1 MVVDKTPKNSVD
13 PNTPGIY
20 PGVIEIIYP
29 DGSKETKNIDIV
41 VEETKRSEGPS
52 VYKSKVDTNV
62 EADKLGKDSSDGE
75 INPNDKDSGEKPNNM
90 PEMDMKDTL
99 PQTGVAMSNSIL
111 YGFMMTIIGF
121 VTLVTKKSMKP
132 EK

>member
-1 MVVDKTPKNSVD
+1 
-13 PNTPGIY
+13 
-20 PGVIEIIYP
+20 
-29 DGSKETKNIDIV
+29 
-41 VEETKRSEGPS
+41 
-52 VYKSKVDTNV
+52 
-62 EADKLGKDSSDGE
+62 
-75 INPNDKDSGEKPNNM
+75 M

>member
-1 MVVDKTPKNSVD
+1 MKQSKLEGKIDLTDDVINLADLPKGTIAVDKAPENSVD

-41 VEETKRSEGPS
+41 VEETKKSEGPS

-75 INPNDKDSGEKPNNM
+75 INPNDKDSGKKPNNM
-90 PEMDMKDTL
+90 PEMDWSRHYRKR
-99 PQTGVAMSNSIL
+99 V
-111 YGFMMTIIGF
+111 
-121 VTLVTKKSMKP
+121 
-132 EK
+132 